1 MADLEEAKP
10 ESAKPNQPKL
20 PMVISPKLDGS
31 DEDAASSFASEDAAS
46 SASARDAND
55 DHPLSRSL
63 RFGLLAAS
71 VAAAAALGSFVG
83 ALSASGV
90 THQWWFA
97 SAENSHAAAAV
108 ASARQANKA
117 ELAELAALKTNL
129 DGATRGA
136 TGQFA
141 KLADRLDRVERVQIE
156 AATKAAHI
164 ADAVDRLEK
173 KAVVAAAAPAAPE
186 TTGSIAASPPMA
198 PSEAKLTEKI
208 LPDWIVQDVRG
219 GHALVE
225 NSHGGV
231 FTVAA
236 GGIVPGLG
244 KVETIKRQG
253 GQWVVVTAGGL
264 ITEHN
269 N

>member
-1 MADLEEAKP
+1 
-10 ESAKPNQPKL
+10 
-20 PMVISPKLDGS
+20 MVISPKLDGS
-31 DEDAASSFASEDAAS
+31 DEDAAASFAGEDAAP
-46 SASARDAND
+46 ASAADAGG
-55 DHPLSRSL
+55 DHPLSRPL
-63 RFGLLAAS
+63 RFVLLAAS

-90 THQWWFA
+90 THVWSA
-97 SAENSHAAAAV
+97 SAENSHAVAAG
-108 ASARQANKA
+108 ARQANKA
-117 ELAELAALKTNL
+117 GLAELAALKTNL

-136 TGQFA
+136 NGQFA
-141 KLADRLDRVERVQIE
+141 KLAERLDRVERTQIE

-173 KAVVAAAAPAAPE
+173 KPVVAAAAPATPE
-186 TTGSIAASPPMA
+186 MTGSIAASPPA
-198 PSEAKLTEKI
+198 ALAEAKLAEKI

-225 NSHGGV
+225 NSRGGV

-236 GGIVPGLG
+236 GGVLPGLG
-244 KVETIKRQG
+244 RIESIKRQA

-269 N
+269 

>member
-1 MADLEEAKP
+1 MADSEEA
-10 ESAKPNQPKL
+10 EQHQPQL

-31 DEDAASSFASEDAAS
+31 DEDAASDFASEDAAD
-46 SASARDAND
+46 ASPRGDAGD

-63 RFGLLAAS
+63 RFMLLAAS

-90 THQWWFA
+90 THMWSAAADTPHAAMA
-97 SAENSHAAAAV
+97 SAL
-108 ASARQANKA
+108 QANKA
-117 ELAELAALKTNL
+117 ELAELAALKSNL

-136 TGQFA
+136 NVQFA

-156 AATKAAHI
+156 AATKVGHV
-164 ADAVDRLEK
+164 ADAIDRLEK
-173 KAVVAAAAPAAPE
+173 KAVVAAAAPVAPE
-186 TTGSIAASPPMA
+186 TTGSIAASPPA
-198 PSEAKLTEKI
+198 AAEAKLSEKI

-225 NSHGGV
+225 NNRGGV
-231 FTVAA
+231 FNVAA
-236 GGIVPGLG
+236 GGILPGLG
-244 KVETIKRQG
+244 RIEAIKRQA

-269 N
+269 